1 MSTASKSIGEKQLPA
16 HSRTI

>member
-16 HSRTI
+16 HPRTI